1 MEVTMSENEKKYEN
15 VDEKLEKL
23 EKLEEQ
29 QRRSKNV
36 AKLWVGVLVAV
47 IVIAA
52 VWAAA
57 SHLM

>member
-1 MEVTMSENEKKYEN
+1 MSENEKKYEN